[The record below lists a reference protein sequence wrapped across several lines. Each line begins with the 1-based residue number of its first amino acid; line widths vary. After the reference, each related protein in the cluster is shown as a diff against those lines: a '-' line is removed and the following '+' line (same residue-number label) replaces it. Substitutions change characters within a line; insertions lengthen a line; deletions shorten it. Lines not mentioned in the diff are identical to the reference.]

1 MTPEVK
7 QKANP
12 RKTKRNVTGRKARFF
27 LLEYNLHKINKKT
40 SFLPQLDLPIS
51 KKSFIKFPYRIH
63 GACFSLKMV
72 RKKVPNK
79 LGIQADHFKSEKLL
93 GSLKPSSCQ
102 CQDGKNRGPDMK
114 KKMKRSRSIKLS
126 DIESLKSS
134 SPSRKAMSQS
144 GKLPPLNGTTTAATP
159 QKQFIIKIT
168 DGSPNYMKSTSSS
181 EARKE
186 RPQVNTQ
193 TGSNGK
199 KRHYRN
205 SGSSKFSPAS
215 GDKPARTLS
224 KTSSLKLVSTPTFKP
239 ARGTAKKRSRVALF
253 ADVGT
258 QKATCSSTLKDSK
271 FPAYLMLNPG
281 GTEAEGTSVKKVCP
295 HAYCSLNG
303 HRHKPVPQ
311 LKGFLKAR
319 RRSLKVQR
327 SINLEILSPRRAG
340 PSGDGIEET
349 HGLLDFSGDKPV
361 IQEVGKGFFIETGAV
376 NTEDGVSEIEK
387 RTENEGETA
396 GALLGEPDGEINESC
411 FYAGHEAADEQDN
424 NNHVSEISSGKS
436 EIDCKENVNDTNAA
450 EMDVAV
456 GFVIED
462 EKDGD
467 TGCSSTFSEE
477 EANRSDIERESHA
490 SMEEDDN
497 IFEATNMDW
506 EEGQP
511 STSDIDAEADDLNK
525 QEDKFWTKV
534 EFTAEIE
541 KLDWSEDSEII
552 MSDDPVSKCTE
563 EILADEVL
571 RELSA
576 EETASIEMQCSDN
589 DSESDIIPHY
599 WQILESN
606 RVAGDLA
613 YEQPS
618 AFEAPKTEEKDREAE
633 RDLRDAV
640 NTSASIRESVV
651 EPIGAREKIQENNE
665 TDKSLGDGENGCA
678 EHISAEALKGH
689 QEDKSLQAE
698 GAPTKPQV
706 YEKRDM
712 IGTNKEDEIDQI
724 ILVAENNQE
733 LAVAEIPDSEAGD
746 ATEAQEQIV
755 NAESPFE
762 IHVSDSPESFS
773 VADQDD
779 GELNADENH
788 MTTEVCQLN
797 ATYEKDGSIR
807 DLVDDSTPTEPH
819 DHQLDE
825 QIVSAEFPFEI
836 HVSDSPEIFSVAD
849 HDDAELNAD
858 GNRMTTEVCQLNATY
873 EKDSSSPSQD
883 LVDDSTPNEPHD
895 HQLDEQDET
904 NNVLENENLFEDDQ
918 DEAKKIKIL
927 TAIDFEAP
935 SSPGTYEINSTRD
948 DTRDVEETEVEVCN
962 ESGAAETFHSAN
974 NGTCTGSKCAFVY
987 TSGNP
992 HPERQCTCND
1002 RKWTIGER
1010 KPIKELEEE
1019 RELNPREP
1027 NFLPVVPDPEAEKVD
1042 LRHQMMD
1049 GRKNSEEWMLDYA
1062 LRQAVT
1068 KLAPARKR
1076 KVALLV
1082 EAFEKVLPT
1091 PKYETH
1097 IRHTSATFSP
1107 TTQIQA
1113 CS

>member
-1 MTPEVK
+1 
-7 QKANP
+7 
-12 RKTKRNVTGRKARFF
+12 
-27 LLEYNLHKINKKT
+27 
-40 SFLPQLDLPIS
+40 
-51 KKSFIKFPYRIH
+51 
-63 GACFSLKMV
+63 MV
-72 RKKVPNK
+72 RKKVPSK
-79 LGIQADHFKSEKLL
+79 LGIQADHVKSEKRL

-102 CQDGKNRGPDMK
+102 HQDGKNRGPDMK
-114 KKMKRSRSIKLS
+114 KKMRRSRSIKLS
-126 DIESLKSS
+126 DIENLKSP

-144 GKLPPLNGTTTAATP
+144 GKPPPVNGTTAAAAP
-159 QKQFIIKIT
+159 QKQCIVKT
-168 DGSPNYMKSTSSS
+168 ADGSPNYMKSTSSS

-186 RPQVNTQ
+186 RSQVNTQ
-193 TGSNGK
+193 TGSNG
-199 KRHYRN
+199 RNQHCRN
-205 SGSSKFSPAS
+205 SGRSKFSPAS

-224 KTSSLKLVSTPTFKP
+224 KTSSLKLARTPTFKP
-239 ARGTAKKRSRVALF
+239 ARGTAKKRSRAALF
-253 ADVGT
+253 ADGGT

-271 FPAYLMLNPG
+271 FPAYLKLNPG
-281 GTEAEGTSVKKVCP
+281 GSEAEGTSVKKVCP

-303 HRHKPVPQ
+303 HHHKPVPQ

-327 SINLEILSPRRAG
+327 SIKLEVLSPRRTR
-340 PSGDGIEET
+340 PSGDGTEET

-361 IQEVGKGFFIETGAV
+361 IQEAEKGFFIEIGAV
-376 NTEDGVSEIEK
+376 KTEDGAYETEK

-396 GALLGEPDGEINESC
+396 GALLGEPEGEINASC
-411 FYAGHEAADEQDN
+411 SYAGHEAAVEQES
-424 NNHVSEISSGKS
+424 NNHVSESSSDESQES
-436 EIDCKENVNDTNAA
+436 EIDFKENISESNAA

-467 TGCSSTFSEE
+467 TDCSSSFSEKE
-477 EANRSDIERESHA
+477 SNRSDIERESH
-490 SMEEDDN
+490 SSTEEDDN
-497 IFEATNMDW
+497 ISEATNMDW

-511 STSDIDAEADDLNK
+511 LTSDIDAEADDLNK

-541 KLDWSEDSEII
+541 KLDWREDSEII
-552 MSDDPVSKCTE
+552 MSDDTVSNYTE
-563 EILADEVL
+563 EIPADEVL
-571 RELSA
+571 RELFA
-576 EETASIEMQCSDN
+576 EETASSDMQCSDR

-599 WQILESN
+599 RQILESN
-606 RVAGDLA
+606 RVGGDLA
-613 YEQPS
+613 YAQPS
-618 AFEAPKTEEKDREAE
+618 AAEDAFEAPRTEEKDKEAE

-678 EHISAEALKGH
+678 AHISAEALKGH

-698 GAPTKPQV
+698 SAATKPQV

-755 NAESPFE
+755 NAELPFE

-779 GELNADENH
+779 AELNADGNH
-788 MTTEVCQLN
+788 TTTEVCQLN
-797 ATYEKDGSIR
+797 AA
-807 DLVDDSTPTEPH
+807 H
-819 DHQLDE
+819 
-825 QIVSAEFPFEI
+825 
-836 HVSDSPEIFSVAD
+836 
-849 HDDAELNAD
+849 
-858 GNRMTTEVCQLNATY
+858 
-873 EKDSSSPSQD
+873 EKDSSSQD
-883 LVDDSTPNEPHD
+883 LVDDSTPTKPHD

-904 NNVLENENLFEDDQ
+904 NNVIENENLFEEDQ

-935 SSPGTYEINSTRD
+935 SSPRTHEINSTRD
-948 DTRDVEETEVEVCN
+948 DTGDVEETEVEVCN
-962 ESGAAETFHSAN
+962 ESDAAETFLSAN
-974 NGTCTGSKCAFVY
+974 NGGTCTGSKCPIVY

-992 HPERQCTCND
+992 NPELQCTCND

-1010 KPIKELEEE
+1010 KPIKDLEEEE
-1019 RELNPREP
+1019 REFNPKR
-1027 NFLPVVPDPEAEKVD
+1027 
-1042 LRHQMMD
+1042 
-1049 GRKNSEEWMLDYA
+1049 
-1062 LRQAVT
+1062 T
-1068 KLAPARKR
+1068 KFPAR
-1076 KVALLV
+1076 
-1082 EAFEKVLPT
+1082 
-1091 PKYETH
+1091 
-1097 IRHTSATFSP
+1097 
-1107 TTQIQA
+1107 